1 MVEKLTQMGYQFP
14 SSLPSLKV
22 SVAGEMDRSG
32 PDSGIFISPG
42 SSFNMT
48 QRSVSDADF
57 SASTLRSG
65 RAARSSDKIGSR
77 LGQEEPGSIS
87 GRSDD
92 TDITM
97 ENCPGLFDQ
106 MDSPRLKK
114 PLGHHDQPHR
124 SRSPSPYHS
133 QEKISKQHHEPVQM
147 SSISQPGRT
156 GSMGLHRNVA
166 SPSLQPFSEMV
177 NHILYLTLKK
187 VLHDMSCY
195 KPDLKRLAC
204 TFYSKLL
211 IEFLILL
218 LN

>member
-1 MVEKLTQMGYQFP
+1 MVEKLTEMGYQFP

-22 SVAGEMDRSG
+22 SVAGEIDRSG

-57 SASTLRSG
+57 SASTIRSG
-65 RAARSSDKIGSR
+65 RAARSSGKIGSR

-92 TDITM
+92 TDITI

-106 MDSPRLKK
+106 MDSPRQKK
-114 PLGHHDQPHR
+114 PIGHHDQLHR
-124 SRSPSPYHS
+124 SPYHS

-177 NHILYLTLKK
+177 NHILYLTLKT
-187 VLHDMSCY
+187 VAWY
-195 KPDLKRLAC
+195 E
-204 TFYSKLL
+204 LL
-211 IEFLILL
+211 
-218 LN
+218 